1 MDLLHVT
8 TNSNEQKAYQAAIL
22 GILLVVSAVR
32 RCNRSRREK
41 AGVNFYALAA
51 VKKGDAENHQYDKVK
66 PIMAPRV
73 RLILPP
79 AT

>member
-8 TNSNEQKAYQAAIL
+8 TNSNEQKAYQASIL

-41 AGVNFYALAA
+41 AEFDFYTLAA
-51 VKKGDAENHQYDKVK
+51 LKKGEPDQ
-66 PIMAPRV
+66 
-73 RLILPP
+73 
-79 AT
+79 